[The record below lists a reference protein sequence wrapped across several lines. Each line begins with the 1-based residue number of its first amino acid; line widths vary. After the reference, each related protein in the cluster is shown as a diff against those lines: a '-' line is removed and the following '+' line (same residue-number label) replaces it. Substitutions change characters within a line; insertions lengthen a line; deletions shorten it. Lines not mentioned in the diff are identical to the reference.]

1 MQNFEKDPSRTG
13 DQRVDQRINQ
23 PIQESTLS
31 ILSDS
36 ASNVSPDNSIGEISP
51 TPDFTIVSNSN
62 SSGIE
67 NRRRDGALKRSQK
80 RLNMAKRIF
89 GETEEEQRVN
99 FEREYQKEGSLI
111 RLAESL
117 KKSGI
122 LLSKYRLR
130 RVRNSLNIPKLRS
143 KSPRNKPRVKEEL
156 RELVREA
163 RVKGLI
169 DKLPTGMQKVLEQRY
184 PAEGEPKAL
193 MGIGYDMGGITRERV
208 RQKEVKALRRLRRL
222 EEGKRQIESGPR
234 DDIDVNEVIRLYTIE
249 GNTKKEIASLMGCH
263 YTTISSRLK
272 AESVPIRKGRPR
284 KR

>member
-111 RLAESL
+111 RLSESL

-263 YTTISSRLK
+263 YTTISSWLK